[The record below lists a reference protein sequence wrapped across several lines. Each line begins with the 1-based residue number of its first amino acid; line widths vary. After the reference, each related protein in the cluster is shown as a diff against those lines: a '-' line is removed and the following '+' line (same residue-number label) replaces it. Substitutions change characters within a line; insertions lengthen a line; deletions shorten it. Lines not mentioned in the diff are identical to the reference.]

1 MRISHQQISRLCHR
15 NSATGCSDLAQCE
28 RYARWAKNV
37 RHYNSYHQI
46 ASKSVNYAIYSPHL
60 NAKETDKTIIRS
72 ARDLINAV
80 IDYWYTITLQLTPQK
95 ECKN

>member
-1 MRISHQQISRLCHR
+1 MRAICKVGQKRAPL
-15 NSATGCSDLAQCE
+15 
-28 RYARWAKNV
+28 Y
-37 RHYNSYHQI
+37 SYHQI